1 MISCVKSL
9 HWLIVTRCCSKC
21 MLPFWQELL
30 GLAWDIL
37 NGYNLRGY
45 ITMGLDLVCKNY
57 LNNQS
62 GIWNMFGDTF

>member
-1 MISCVKSL
+1 
-9 HWLIVTRCCSKC
+9 

-45 ITMGLDLVCKNY
+45 ITMDLDLVYKNY

>member
-1 MISCVKSL
+1 
-9 HWLIVTRCCSKC
+9 